1 MYICFAEYRIIPEHR
16 QAYLSYSKQ
25 LAQQGELVPT
35 IYEGTDQP
43 NVFVELWTAPSEAE
57 AEAIN
62 QARRSGQSPWHRIKE
77 WVEGGEA
84 KVHVWTFR
92 PVIEP
97 HS

>member
-1 MYICFAEYRIIPEHR
+1 MYICFAEYRIMPEHR
-16 QAYLSYSKQ
+16 QAYLSYASQVAKGTQ
-25 LAQQGELVPT
+25 PEPT

-57 AEAIN
+57 AEVIK
-62 QARRSGQSPWHRIKE
+62 QKRRSEQSPWHRVQE

-92 PVIEP
+92 PI
-97 HS
+97 